1 MSRADVDSPPAD
13 TMRERADAGRLKMWF
28 LLTGNRLAVAAVI
41 LLIGWAI
48 LVALAIV
55 GPSSMRK
62 LVTTELAGGLFGS
75 VLIAVVTTVT
85 LVLTVSQLILSE
97 EIRPLGE
104 ERAEMDE
111 ELTFKGDV
119 EQFIAVPVSPPGPA
133 SFMRELVEAVRS
145 HARELESAAAES
157 PSDEG
162 TAEIRQF
169 AEIVERHGE
178 MVAERLEDRE
188 FGGFNVLEPILDFNY
203 AWKLFAAR
211 DLRNTYAD
219 AHGDDV
225 EEAFAG
231 VVGALGLFGTARE
244 FFKSLYFQWEIID
257 ISRTVLY
264 SSIPP
269 LAIVSFMNLAFDP
282 SAVPGWWFGLSGA
295 FLFTSVAFG
304 VALSPFAVLLAY
316 LLRVLTVVRRTLA
329 VGPFILRPTE
339 QAVRADREGR

>member
-1 MSRADVDSPPAD
+1 MSRADVDEPPAD
-13 TMRERADAGRLKMWF
+13 TMRERADAGRFRMWF
-28 LLTGNRLAVAAVI
+28 LLTGNRLVVATLFLVV
-41 LLIGWAI
+41 GWAI
-48 LVALAIV
+48 LVGLAIV

-75 VLIAVVTTVT
+75 VLIAIVTTVT

-104 ERAEMDE
+104 ERSEMDA
-111 ELTFKGDV
+111 ELSFKENV
-119 EQFIAVPVSPPGPA
+119 EDLIDAPVSPPGPA
-133 SFMRELVEAVRS
+133 SFMRQLIEAVQTNAQRLQT
-145 HARELESAAAES
+145 AVEES

-162 TAEIRQF
+162 SDQIRAYTERITQHCD
-169 AEIVERHGE
+169 AVEG
-178 MVAERLEDRE
+178 RLQDRE

-211 DLRNTYAD
+211 DLQNTYAE
-219 AHGDDV
+219 AHGDAVDD
-225 EEAFAG
+225 AFTDL
-231 VVGALGLFGTARE
+231 VDALRLFGPARE

-257 ISRTVLY
+257 VSRTVLY

-269 LAIVSFMNLAFDP
+269 LAIVSYMNLAFDP
-282 SAVPGWWFGLSGA
+282 SAVPGQWLGLSGA
-295 FLFTSVAFG
+295 FIFTSLAFG

-329 VGPFILRPTE
+329 VGPFILRDTE
-339 QAVRADREGR
+339 QAVKADREER

>member
-1 MSRADVDSPPAD
+1 
-13 TMRERADAGRLKMWF
+13 
-28 LLTGNRLAVAAVI
+28 
-41 LLIGWAI
+41 
-48 LVALAIV
+48 
-55 GPSSMRK
+55 
-62 LVTTELAGGLFGS
+62 
-75 VLIAVVTTVT
+75 
-85 LVLTVSQLILSE
+85 LTVSQLILSE

-111 ELTFKGDV
+111 ELAFKGHV
-119 EQFIAVPVSPPGPA
+119 EEVIAAPVSPPGPA
-133 SFMRELVEAVRS
+133 SFAQELVEAVR
-145 HARELESAAAES
+145 ANVRELEAAVEES

-162 TAEIRQF
+162 VAKIRRF
-169 AEIVERHGE
+169 AETVEAHSDA
-178 MVAERLEDRE
+178 VAERLEDRE
-188 FGGFNVLEPILDFNY
+188 FGGFQVLEPVLDYNY

-225 EEAFAG
+225 EAAFAG
-231 VVGALGLFGTARE
+231 VVGALGLFGPARE

-257 ISRTVLY
+257 VSRTVLY

-269 LAIVSFMNLAFDP
+269 LAIVSYMNLAFDP

-295 FLFTSVAFG
+295 FLFTSLAFG

-329 VGPFILRPTE
+329 VGPFILRDTE
-339 QAVRADREGR
+339 QAVRADREER

>member
-1 MSRADVDSPPAD
+1 
-13 TMRERADAGRLKMWF
+13 MRERADAGRLKMWF

-41 LLIGWAI
+41 LLVGWAI
-48 LVALAIV
+48 LVALAVV

-62 LVTTELAGGLFGS
+62 LVTTQLAGGLFSS

-111 ELTFKGDV
+111 ELTFKQNV
-119 EQFIAVPVSPPGPA
+119 EEFISGPVSPPGPA
-133 SFMRELVEAVRS
+133 SFAQELVEAVR
-145 HARELESAAAES
+145 ANVRELEAAVEES

-162 TAEIRQF
+162 VAEIRRF
-169 AEIVERHGE
+169 AETVEDHSDA
-178 MVAERLEDRE
+178 VAERLEDRE
-188 FGGFNVLEPILDFNY
+188 FGGFQVLEPVLDYNY

-225 EEAFAG
+225 EAAFAG
-231 VVGALGLFGTARE
+231 VVGALGLFGPARE

-257 ISRTVLY
+257 VSRTVLY

-269 LAIVSFMNLAFDP
+269 LAIVSYMNLAFDP

-295 FLFTSVAFG
+295 FLFTSLAFG

-329 VGPFILRPTE
+329 VGPFILRDTE
-339 QAVRADREGR
+339 QAVRADREER

>member
-1 MSRADVDSPPAD
+1 
-13 TMRERADAGRLKMWF
+13 MRERAKTGRLRMWF

-41 LLIGWAI
+41 LVVWWAI
-48 LVALAIV
+48 LVALATV

-62 LVTTELAGGLFGS
+62 LVTTQLAGGLFSS

-97 EIRPLGE
+97 EIRPLAD

-111 ELTFKGDV
+111 ELTFKSDV
-119 EQFIAVPVSPPGPA
+119 EQFISAPVSPPGPG
-133 SFMRELVEAVRS
+133 SFARELVEAVQS
-145 HARELESAAAES
+145 HASELETAVEES
-157 PSDEG
+157 SSDEG
-162 TAEIRQF
+162 VAEIRQF
-169 AEIVERHGE
+169 VEIIDRHSEMVVERLG
-178 MVAERLEDRE
+178 DRE
-188 FGGFNVLEPILDFNY
+188 FGGFSVLEPILDFNY
-203 AWKLFAAR
+203 AWKLFAIR

-264 SSIPP
+264 SSVPP
-269 LAIVSFMNLAFDP
+269 LAIVSYMNLAFDP

-339 QAVRADREGR
+339 EAVQDDRGER